1 MEGTRVPDLAA
12 LNTGKTDVA
21 GVLTFGREKLS
32 RRMLRFGFIAA
43 VVGVLSVFFSDDSD
57 MLRIVGWGLIVFGVG
72 FVAWEFS
79 KTTQPQ
85 KPLLVLSPEGIN
97 MRVEGATEFFIPW
110 KEVRGVDA
118 ITIHGPRAVTFKNV
132 TVVTV
137 SRAFYDKVIYVD
149 SFLKRGPGWDLIF
162 LLSDTTVQVALHDY
176 ILPVTGAE
184 LYAAVEARWKAFGG
198 GGDSAATKP
207 A

>member
-12 LNTGKTDVA
+12 LNAGKADVA
-21 GVLTFGREKLS
+21 EVLTFGREKLA
-32 RRMLRFGFIAA
+32 RRMLQFGFIAA
-43 VVGVLSVFFSDDSD
+43 VVGGLSVFFSEDND

-110 KEVRGVDA
+110 KEVQGVDA

-132 TVVTV
+132 TVVMV

-162 LLSDTTVQVALHDY
+162 LVSDTTVQVALHDY

-184 LYAAVEARWKAFGG
+184 LYAAVEARWKAFGSG
-198 GGDSAATKP
+198 GAVAALKP